1 MKFTS
6 AILSLLAFSIVPAMA
21 WGDRDRGRE
30 VCKLKTFYITKYKT
44 NTVTKFSIQKTTI
57 RTTVIETVTVTAE
70 PDNSVTEEPTAVTD
84 PPPEEGTPAPSTCPP
99 SSIAT
104 NVRRSCGPMPSCSK
118 CRDTITA
125 TQTFDCNCIRHPNG
139 RRVVN
144 FGQKCPGDCAC
155 TTLTLYVPAIGCTS
169 TQTLVSAVV

>member
-1 MKFTS
+1 MKFTT
-6 AILSLLAFSIVPAMA
+6 AILSLLAFSIMPTLA
-21 WGDRDRGRE
+21 WGDRDHGRE
-30 VCKLKTFYITKYKT
+30 VCKPKTFYITRYKT
-44 NTVTKFSIQKTTI
+44 NTITKVSIQKTTI
-57 RTTVIETVTVTAE
+57 RTTVIKTVTITAE
-70 PDNSVTEEPTAVTD
+70 PEDSVTEKPTAVTD
-84 PPPEEGTPAPSTCPP
+84 PPEEAPSTCPP

-118 CRDTITA
+118 CRDTVTA
-125 TQTFDCNCIRHPNG
+125 TQAFDCNCIGHPNG

-155 TTLTLYVPAIGCTS
+155 TTLTLYVPAKGCTS